1 MLQTLYIYY
10 TNGAGT
16 PIRHVYSDPLFDGTI
31 LPPIVREKTH
41 TLTHTPLFRYNFGR
55 ELHYGG
61 KNCGVVWD
69 GAVKFWGFVI
79 CWGISGGLTGML

>member
-31 LPPIVREKTH
+31 LPPIGREKTH
-41 TLTHTPLFRYNFGR
+41 TPTHILLLGYFFGQG
-55 ELHYGG
+55 LHFGA
-61 KNCGVVWD
+61 KNYGVVWD
-69 GAVKFWGFVI
+69 RTVNFWGFEI
-79 CWGISGGLTGML
+79 FGTYQGG